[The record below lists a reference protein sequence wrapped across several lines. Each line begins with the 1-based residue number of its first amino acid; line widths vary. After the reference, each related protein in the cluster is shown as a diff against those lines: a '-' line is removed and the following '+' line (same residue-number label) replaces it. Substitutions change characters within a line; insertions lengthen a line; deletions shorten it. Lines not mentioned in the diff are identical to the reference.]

1 MHIVLALDGSEPAA
15 RARDLVAGI
24 AWPPG
29 TTIRIVAALEP
40 SAELAGLPW
49 PGIDTGSLE
58 TLDRAARNDIEPM
71 LRAAAAQIAVPGRTV
86 DWELVRGRPA
96 DVLLD
101 EARRTKA
108 DLVVLGS
115 RGHGRLEALLLGSVP
130 AEVVDHAPCPV
141 LVARGPTL
149 SRVVFAQDGSEHAAA
164 AVDIVAGWPIFREV
178 PTQVVSV
185 VSLSGPL
192 ASGIAPT
199 MMATAIETYAETLDV
214 MESESR
220 RLADETAQRFRAAGV
235 PATAKI
241 RRGETAVEL
250 VEEAREV
257 GADLI
262 VLGSRGVG
270 GLSRL
275 LLGSVARRVL
285 VHAPCSV
292 LIVHR

>member
-1 MHIVLALDGSEPAA
+1 MHIVLALDGSEPAN

-29 TTIRIVAALEP
+29 TTIRVVAALEP
-40 SAELAGLPW
+40 GAELAALPW
-49 PGIDTGSLE
+49 PGVDSASLE
-58 TLDRAARNDIEPM
+58 TLEKAARSDIEPM
-71 LRAAAAQIAVPGRTV
+71 LRAAAAQISAPGRSV

-101 EARRTKA
+101 EARRTHA

-115 RGHGRLEALLLGSVP
+115 RGHGRLESLMLGSVP

-141 LVARGPTL
+141 LVVRGPTL
-149 SRVVFAQDGSEHAAA
+149 SRVVFAQDGSDNATAAA
-164 AVDIVAGWPIFREV
+164 GIVAAWPIFHGVPVEV
-178 PTQVVSV
+178 LSV
-185 VSLSGPL
+185 MSLAGPL
-192 ASGIAPT
+192 ASGVAPT
-199 MMATAIETYAETLDV
+199 MVETAIETYAESLATL
-214 MESESR
+214 ESESR
-220 RLADETAQRFRAAGV
+220 RMVDETAERFRAAGI
-235 PATAKI
+235 PATAKV
-241 RRGETAVEL
+241 REGETAAEIL
-250 VEEAREV
+250 DEAKETA
-257 GADLI
+257 ADLI
-262 VLGSRGVG
+262 ILGSRGVG

>member
-1 MHIVLALDGSEPAA
+1 VHIVLALDGSEPAT

-29 TTIRIVAALEP
+29 TTIRVVAALEP
-40 SAELAGLPW
+40 GAELAALPW
-49 PGIDTGSLE
+49 PGIDTGNLE
-58 TLDRAARNDIEPM
+58 TLEQAARSDIEPM
-71 LRAAAAQIAVPGRTV
+71 LRAAAAQIAARGNSV

-96 DVLLD
+96 DVLVE
-101 EARRTKA
+101 EARRTQA
-108 DLVVLGS
+108 DLVILGS
-115 RGHGRLEALLLGSVP
+115 RGHGRLESLMLGSVP

-141 LVARGPTL
+141 LVVRGTTL
-149 SRVVFAQDGSEHAAA
+149 TRVVFAQDGSDSATAAGNTVFA
-164 AVDIVAGWPIFREV
+164 WPIFKGVPVEV
-178 PTQVVSV
+178 LSV

-192 ASGIAPT
+192 ASGVAPT
-199 MMATAIETYAETLDV
+199 MVATAMETYAESLAAL
-214 MESESR
+214 ESESK
-220 RLADETAQRFRAAGV
+220 RLADETAERFRNAGI
-235 PATAKI
+235 PATAKV
-241 RRGETAVEL
+241 REGETAAEIL
-250 VEEAREV
+250 DEAREI

-270 GLSRL
+270 GWSQL

>member
-1 MHIVLALDGSEPAA
+1 MHIVLALDGSEPAT

-29 TTIRIVAALEP
+29 STIRVVAALEP
-40 SAELAGLPW
+40 SAELAGLSW
-49 PGIDTGSLE
+49 PGVDTASLE
-58 TLDRAARNDIEPM
+58 TLDQAARADIEPM
-71 LRAAAAQIAVPGRTV
+71 LRAAAAQIAAPGRRV

-101 EARRTKA
+101 EARRTQA

-115 RGHGRLEALLLGSVP
+115 RGHGRLESLMLGSVP

-141 LVARGPTL
+141 LVVRGPTL
-149 SRVVFAQDGSEHAAA
+149 TRAVFAQDGSDNATAAA
-164 AVDIVAGWPIFREV
+164 DIVAAWPIFHGVPVEV
-178 PTQVVSV
+178 LSV
-185 VSLSGPL
+185 VSLPGPL
-192 ASGIAPT
+192 ASGVAPT
-199 MMATAIETYAETLDV
+199 MVETAIETYAETLATL
-214 MESESR
+214 ESESQHMV
-220 RLADETAQRFRAAGV
+220 DETAERFRTAGI
-235 PATAKI
+235 PATAKV
-241 RRGETAVEL
+241 REGETAAEIL
-250 VEEAREV
+250 DEAKET

-262 VLGSRGVG
+262 ILGSRGVG

-292 LIVHR
+292 LVVHR